1 MIGTSNRNIFFVLAP
16 FSHFSIYTVYQ
27 MKGGDTMPVTTD
39 FISNKVQVR
48 SNYGLVDGKEL
59 IKSKTY
65 SNLKASAVND
75 DIYAVAE
82 ALASMQEPAME
93 EVIKIESTL
102 LIPGV

>member
-1 MIGTSNRNIFFVLAP
+1 
-16 FSHFSIYTVYQ
+16 
-27 MKGGDTMPVTTD
+27 MPVTTE
-39 FISNKVQVR
+39 FLSNKLQVR
-48 SNYGLVDGKEL
+48 SNYGLVDGKET

-65 SNLKASAVND
+65 SNLKASAIDD

-82 ALASMQEPAME
+82 ALGNLQDPTME

>member
-1 MIGTSNRNIFFVLAP
+1 
-16 FSHFSIYTVYQ
+16 
-27 MKGGDTMPVTTD
+27 MPVTTD
-39 FISNKVQVR
+39 FISNKLQVR
-48 SNYGLVDGKEL
+48 SNYGVVDGKEV

-65 SNLKASAVND
+65 SNLKETAAND

-82 ALASMQEPAME
+82 SLASLQAPTME

>member
-1 MIGTSNRNIFFVLAP
+1 
-16 FSHFSIYTVYQ
+16 
-27 MKGGDTMPVTTD
+27 MPVTTE
-39 FISNKVQVR
+39 FLSNKLQVR
-48 SNYGLVDGKEL
+48 SNYGLVDGKET

-65 SNLKASAVND
+65 SNLKASAND
-75 DIYAVAE
+75 DDLYAVAE

>member
-1 MIGTSNRNIFFVLAP
+1 
-16 FSHFSIYTVYQ
+16 
-27 MKGGDTMPVTTD
+27 MPVTTD
-39 FISNKVQVR
+39 FLSNKVQVR
-48 SNYGLVDGKEL
+48 SNYGLVDGKDL

-65 SNLKASAVND
+65 SNLKASATDD

-82 ALASMQEPAME
+82 ALASMQEPTME

>member
-1 MIGTSNRNIFFVLAP
+1 
-16 FSHFSIYTVYQ
+16 
-27 MKGGDTMPVTTD
+27 MPVTTD
-39 FISNKVQVR
+39 FLSNKLQVR
-48 SNYGLVDGKEL
+48 SNYGVVDGKEV

-65 SNLKASAVND
+65 SHLKETATDD

-82 ALASMQEPAME
+82 SLASLQVPTME